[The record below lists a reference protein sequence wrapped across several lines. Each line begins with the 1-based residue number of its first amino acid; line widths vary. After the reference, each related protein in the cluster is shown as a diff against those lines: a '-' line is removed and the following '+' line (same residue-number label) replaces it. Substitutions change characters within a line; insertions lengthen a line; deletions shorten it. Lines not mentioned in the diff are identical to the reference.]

1 MGAAR
6 REPGGLSP
14 EEKAALCETLAERR
28 QARHWQK
35 NPAAAQEAVES
46 YIQSLPPADQQLAW
60 KVHTLVQ
67 QVAPAFRPRLWYG
80 MPAYTDARE
89 RVVCFF
95 QPASKFKTRY
105 ATIGFTDAALLDEGN
120 LWPVSY
126 ALRAI
131 GPSEEAF
138 LRARLQQAFTPP
150 PVQVAPD
157 DAGSSGG

>member
-1 MGAAR
+1 M
-6 REPGGLSP
+6 RE
-14 EEKAALCETLAERR
+14 TIAERR

-46 YIQSLPPADQQLAW
+46 YIRTLPPADQQLAW
-60 KVHTLVQ
+60 KLHTLVQ

-80 MPAYTDARE
+80 MPAYTDVQG

-120 LWPVSY
+120 LWSVSY
-126 ALRAI
+126 AVREI
-131 GPSEEAF
+131 GDSEEIFFREKLQRAF
-138 LRARLQQAFTPP
+138 
-150 PVQVAPD
+150 
-157 DAGSSGG
+157 SSASLKK

>member
-1 MGAAR
+1 MGTSR
-6 REPGGLSP
+6 KQTQGLSP
-14 EEKAALCETLAERR
+14 EEQDALRETLAERR
-28 QARHWQK
+28 QARPWQK
-35 NPAAAQEAVES
+35 NPAAAQEAVEA
-46 YIQSLPPADQQLAW
+46 YIQTLSSADQQLAW

-67 QVAPAFRPRLWYG
+67 QVAPIFRPRLWYG
-80 MPAYTDARE
+80 MPAYTDAQG

-105 ATIGFTDAALLDEGN
+105 ATLGFTDAASLDEGS

-131 GPSEEAF
+131 GPPEEAF
-138 LRARLQQAFTPP
+138 LRARLQQAFIPP
-150 PVQVAPD
+150 PVRGAPD